1 MFYKIF
7 QNIWLGDMQKNWS
20 DNGDCSITLKKQAI
34 KRITTVMEDIV
45 ESINGTIGRGIIF
58 SNLLLIIQLDVINI
72 PVITYRMT
80 SADAHLDSR
89 NIYYAYDK
97 GAVNTFQ

>member
-1 MFYKIF
+1 
-7 QNIWLGDMQKNWS
+7 MQKNWS

-34 KRITTVMEDIV
+34 TAAMEDIV

-58 SNLLLIIQLDVINI
+58 RNLLLIIQLDVINI
-72 PVITYRMT
+72 PVMTYRMT
-80 SADAHLDSR
+80 SADAHLDSS

>member
-1 MFYKIF
+1 
-7 QNIWLGDMQKNWS
+7 
-20 DNGDCSITLKKQAI
+20 
-34 KRITTVMEDIV
+34 MEDIV

-58 SNLLLIIQLDVINI
+58 CNLLLIIQLDVINI
-72 PVITYRMT
+72 PVMTYRMT
-80 SADAHLDSR
+80 STDAHLDSR